1 MSYHLRELGKVGIIH
16 RVEGVRDG
24 RESPWMLSAK
34 RYRIVVSEEPDP
46 DARMKMMSGFLT
58 ALRRRVE
65 GMLVRVATGQHKV
78 PREVSPYTIP
88 ATGNLVLTREES
100 IAAQHEIRE
109 VWNKCRALSHGRKPS
124 RYEINAVYVWSCL
137 PDDAHG
143 DAQERP

>member
-1 MSYHLRELGKVGIIH
+1 
-16 RVEGVRDG
+16 
-24 RESPWMLSAK
+24 MLSAK

-46 DARMKMMSGFLT
+46 DARMKMMSGFLA

-65 GMLVRVATGQHKV
+65 GMLVRVVTGQHKV
-78 PREVSPYTIP
+78 PREVS
-88 ATGNLVLTREES
+88 
-100 IAAQHEIRE
+100 IAEQHENRE

-124 RYEINAVYVWSCL
+124 CYEINAVYVWSCL